1 MTTRQGNPQTQ
12 TFGYDSLNC
21 LTGASASGGTSGNGN
36 YNSESY
42 TYNDNTGNLQVKAGA
57 TNTYTFATSTSC
69 VGGSRTLAHAVSAVS
84 GGEGDSYDCN
94 GNATTWVTGGGLYM
108 LSYDAENRLVGV
120 KKNDVSIA
128 SFVYNGDGARV
139 KGVITETQTTTT
151 LFVGGYFEWM
161 GSKST
166 MMRYYTAGGMRLA
179 LRVGDG
185 TGSSGLSYL
194 FGDHLGS
201 TSVTYRI
208 SDTLTTRQ
216 LYKAWGE
223 PSYASASLPTKYTY
237 TGQYTH
243 MDDLA
248 TGGVTEG
255 FGMMFYN
262 ARWYDPAR
270 QVEPAGYDCTRISRC
285 PIMG

>member
-1 MTTRQGNPQTQ
+1 M
-12 TFGYDSLNC
+12 
-21 LTGASASGGTSGNGN
+21 
-36 YNSESY
+36 
-42 TYNDNTGNLQVKAGA
+42 
-57 TNTYTFATSTSC
+57 
-69 VGGSRTLAHAVSAVS
+69 
-84 GGEGDSYDCN
+84 
-94 GNATTWVTGGGLYM
+94 
-108 LSYDAENRLVGV
+108 VGV

-151 LFVGGYFEWM
+151 LFVGGYFEWT

-166 MMRYYTAGGMRLA
+166 MMRYYTAGGTRLA

-185 TGSSGLSYL
+185 TGSGGLSYL

-201 TSVTYRI
+201 TSITYRI

-243 MDDLA
+243 MDGLA
-248 TGGVTEG
+248 TSGVTEG
-255 FGMMFYN
+255 FGMMFFN
-262 ARWYDPAR
+262 ARWYDPR
-270 QVEPAGYDCTRISRC
+270 SAGGTCRIHSYRRLEIHSIGIVTNIPGRTHC
-285 PIMG
+285 SIPIHRDTNLLMHQKMILVGVLMVSDAQGRSIQPEVDQMEHLNAAL